1 MSAILLFVGSAGW
14 CWPVLGELRSLILV
28 SPAAAS
34 IHRHVS
40 LLPAFNRCRGKADSE
55 IGKLDPFDS
64 SIYAP
69 SAPPHLTPRLGTRLG
84 HESRA
89 RIVARKRSR
98 LQTRFLERGHARLK
112 HAAKELKPSLKPPV
126 RLASLEGAAP
136 PVEATPSHI
145 PSNAGALTS
154 LVDFETAPFPYHG
167 TMPDFGPTVLECGAE
182 GHWGHINFRAM
193 FFGSLRFSVT
203 TACCCTFRQA
213 LTPNAPRS
221 GRVFSRPRRQS
232 RQGRTRPPAGAGAD
246 YGRRRERGVGR
257 ATICH

>member
-1 MSAILLFVGSAGW
+1 VFCFNQAKRRVAAWSILEAGW
-14 CWPVLGELRSLILV
+14 SVNSSGCPPSCCSSAPPAGAGRS
-28 SPAAAS
+28 SAS
-34 IHRHVS
+34 CDHLFWCRQPQRQFTDMFHYCQR
-40 LLPAFNRCRGKADSE
+40 FNRCRGKADSE

-89 RIVARKRSR
+89 RIVARERSR

-167 TMPDFGPTVLECGAE
+167 TMPD
-182 GHWGHINFRAM
+182 
-193 FFGSLRFSVT
+193 
-203 TACCCTFRQA
+203 
-213 LTPNAPRS
+213 S
-221 GRVFSRPRRQS
+221 GRPFLNTGLR
-232 RQGRTRPPAGAGAD
+232 AIGATSISAQ
-246 YGRRRERGVGR
+246 YSLGVSDFQ
-257 ATICH
+257 